1 MRAIRFPTAIF
12 TLMCLAIAVMPP
24 MAPAASIEAIQGKR
38 YSLTSKHGPWM
49 IMVTSFWGDTPS
61 QEKAAAEAADQ
72 LVFLLRK
79 KGIPAYTYR
88 IDEHQEKVATY
99 DRQGRERM
107 SKYTD
112 QQGMIGVLAG
122 NYSGVE
128 DRTAQQTLKF
138 IKKFQPTVSVSTK
151 DKPRDVP
158 LNLQK
163 AFITRNPVLSDDGI
177 PAKVKDPLVLK
188 LNSGVEHSLLENKGK
203 YTLVV
208 ATFNGNSKMKPA
220 QFGDFDKRLERREH
234 VGLDQALIESW
245 ELAKTMR
252 AQKLEAYVYHERF
265 RSIVTVG
272 SFNSPN
278 DPEIKK
284 FYEAF
289 RAKQKQ
295 HPTTGADILLAEAIQ
310 IPGSAKGD
318 RPLRAW
324 AMDPEPQLIEVP
336 R

>member
-1 MRAIRFPTAIF
+1 MRAIRFAISLF
-12 TLMCLAIAVMPP
+12 AVSYLISLAVHSSAS
-24 MAPAASIEAIQGKR
+24 AASIEAVPGKR
-38 YSLTSKHGPWM
+38 YTLTPKHGPWM
-49 IMVTSFWGDTPS
+49 IMVTSFWGETPS
-61 QEKAAAEAADQ
+61 QEKSAVEAADQ

-99 DRQGRERM
+99 DRQGRERQ

-122 NYSGVE
+122 NYPSLE

-138 IKKFQPTVSVSTK
+138 IKKFQPTVHVSTK

-158 LNLQK
+158 LNLGK
-163 AFITRNPVLSDDGI
+163 AFITRNPVLSGDSADH
-177 PAKVKDPLVLK
+177 KVRDPLVLK
-188 LNSGVEHSLLENKGK
+188 LNSGVEHSLLDNKGK
-203 YTLVV
+203 YTLIV
-208 ATFNGNSKMKPA
+208 ATFNGNSKIKPA

-252 AQKLEAYVYHERF
+252 AQNIEAYVYHERF

-272 SFNSPN
+272 SFNSDK
-278 DPEIKK
+278 DPAIRRM
-284 FYEAF
+284 YEAF
-289 RAKQKQ
+289 RAKYKQ
-295 HPTTGADILLAEAIQ
+295 HPQTGSDILLAESIQ
-310 IPGSAKGD
+310 IPGTGKGD

>member
-1 MRAIRFPTAIF
+1 MRAIRLLSAVITSI
-12 TLMCLAIAVMPP
+12 CLALVATPS
-24 MAPAASIEAIQGKR
+24 ATSAASIEAVQGKR
-38 YSLTSKHGPWM
+38 YTLTSKHGPWM
-49 IMVTSFWGDTPS
+49 IMVTSFWGETPS
-61 QEKAAAEAADQ
+61 QEKAAVEAADQ

-99 DRQGRERM
+99 DRQGRERV

-122 NYSGVE
+122 NYQSLE

-138 IKKFQPTVSVSTK
+138 IKKFQPTVSVSTR

-163 AFITRNPVLSDDGI
+163 AFITRNPVLAEEGI
-177 PAKVKDPLVLK
+177 VHKVRDPLVLK

-220 QFGDFDKRLERREH
+220 QFADFDKRLERREH

-252 AQKLEAYVYHERF
+252 AQKLDAFVYHERF

-278 DPEIKK
+278 DPEIRKL
-284 FYEAF
+284 YESF
-289 RAKQKQ
+289 RAKEKQ
-295 HPTTGADILLAEAIQ
+295 HPTTGADILLAESIQ
-310 IPGSAKGD
+310 IPAARKGD
-318 RPLRAW
+318 PPLKAW
-324 AMDPEPQLIEVP
+324 PMDPEPQLIEVP